1 MISTRLSSTLRIHII
16 SSEFKDKGKEM
27 AVPNHNPP
35 QGMEGYDFGALSPE
49 QQEKLNN
56 FKVSMTKIISLTQV
70 NMFNNNSPTCQSE
83 SNCSLLSHLFYCC

>member
-1 MISTRLSSTLRIHII
+1 
-16 SSEFKDKGKEM
+16 M

-56 FKVSMTKIISLTQV
+56 FKVSMTKSLTQV
-70 NMFNNNSPTCQSE
+70 NMFNNNVDLDLVQRTTCQSE
-83 SNCSLLSHLFYCC
+83 SNCSLLSHLF

>member
-1 MISTRLSSTLRIHII
+1 
-16 SSEFKDKGKEM
+16 M

-70 NMFNNNSPTCQSE
+70 NMFNNNVD
-83 SNCSLLSHLFYCC
+83 